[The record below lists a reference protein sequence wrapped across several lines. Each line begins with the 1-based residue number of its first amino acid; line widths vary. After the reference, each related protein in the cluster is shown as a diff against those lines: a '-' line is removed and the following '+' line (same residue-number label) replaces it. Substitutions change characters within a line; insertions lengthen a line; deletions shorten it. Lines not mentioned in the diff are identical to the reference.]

1 MEEKTDFEKL
11 RRLMVDYQIRSRG
24 IKNKRVISALI
35 KVPREEFVPDE
46 LKQSAYDDC
55 PLPIGY
61 GQTISQPY
69 IVALMTELADPKA
82 GMRVLEIGTG
92 SGYQTAILCEIGCE
106 VFSIERISEI
116 AEKAENTL
124 KKLGYNPR
132 IFIGDGTA
140 GLQDYQPYQAI
151 IVTAGA
157 PDIPE
162 PLIEQLD
169 EGGRIVI
176 PVGDLFSQTL
186 IRGIKNKGKLITEN
200 YGGCQFVP
208 LKGKYGWK

>member
-11 RRLMVDYQIRSRG
+11 RRLMVDYQICSRG
-24 IKNKRVISALI
+24 IKNRMVISALL

-55 PLPIGY
+55 PLPIGF

-69 IVALMTELADPKA
+69 IVALMTELAKPEA

-106 VFSIERISEI
+106 VFSIERIPEI
-116 AEKAENTL
+116 AEKAEDIL
-124 KKLGYNPR
+124 KKLGYNPK
-132 IFIGDGTA
+132 IFVGDGTA

-157 PDIPE
+157 PDIPK

-169 EGGRIVI
+169 EGGRIII

-200 YGGCQFVP
+200 HGGCQFVP
-208 LKGKYGWK
+208 LKGKYGWE